1 MGTTAG
7 ALAAHS
13 GTSSQR
19 VSAAACNDRH
29 SRACTEIDH
38 TGSRTSQ
45 GHPKTTENS
54 LSSHPESRVNCV
66 SRFNRKAETGPVKD
80 FLKSGPRE
88 SSLEHPLGGW
98 EERRGG
104 IVLQV
109 GADSTGADLQHVAH
123 VSRDEG
129 GR

>member
-38 TGSRTSQ
+38 TESRTSQ

-66 SRFNRKAETGPVKD
+66 SRFNRKVPERVLSSTNIGALSLPSEETTYWLPSTDTPSNVMITVR
-80 FLKSGPRE
+80 SG
-88 SSLEHPLGGW
+88 LTV
-98 EERRGG
+98 
-104 IVLQV
+104 I
-109 GADSTGADLQHVAH
+109 AFNF
-123 VSRDEG
+123 EG
-129 GR
+129 GV